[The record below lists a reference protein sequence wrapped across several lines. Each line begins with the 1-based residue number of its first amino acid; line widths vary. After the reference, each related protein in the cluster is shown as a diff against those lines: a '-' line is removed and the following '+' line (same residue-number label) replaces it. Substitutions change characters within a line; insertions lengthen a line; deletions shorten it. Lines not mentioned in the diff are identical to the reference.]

1 MPSLM
6 GEAPSN
12 SRSQISR
19 SKRET
24 EILSVPFGRPRKS
37 AFRYAL
43 GCRSKVQYPR
53 SLPTATYGHFV
64 FNLSTVENYRFTLLY
79 ASEKRW

>member
-1 MPSLM
+1 MPSAD
-6 GEAPSN
+6 GEAPVN

-24 EILSVPFGRPRKS
+24 GILSIPFGQPRKS
-37 AFRYAL
+37 AFRDAL

-64 FNLSTVENYRFTLLY
+64 FNLSTG
-79 ASEKRW
+79 